1 MGLAE
6 RAPEEAPMN
15 ANNEITTL
23 GNATISVS
31 VAHSRFGTPQPQIAV
46 RYPRGTH
53 FRTVRAALLAQA
65 ARVEK
70 ATPGTESWVVEVDA
84 GGDLTGRVYLE
95 LVDADEAETQR
106 GLALLREV
114 AGGR

>member
-1 MGLAE
+1 MH
-6 RAPEEAPMN
+6 
-15 ANNEITTL
+15 ANNGIETTL
-23 GNATISVS
+23 ADATINVS
-31 VAHSRFGTPQPQIAV
+31 VVHSHFGTPQPQIAI
-46 RYPRGTH
+46 RCPRGTH
-53 FRTVRAALLAQA
+53 FRAVRAALFTLAS
-65 ARVEK
+65 RVEK
-70 ATPGTESWVVEVDA
+70 ATPRTESWVVEVDA